1 MDYSTLRLESDH
13 EDICDEMERELEE
26 KRLARKRWLTLL
38 AISSLFIISA
48 TILTISVVHDMKA
61 RAKDPEWEEFSCKQN
76 DPDCIHSLCPEG
88 MVWDMVEDKCREM
101 PGINDIIIIIIIFI
115 IFVQVILAALLV
127 PMSTSVSMLV
137 WLR

>member
-26 KRLARKRWLTLL
+26 KRLARRRWLTIL

-61 RAKDPEWEEFSCKQN
+61 RAKDLEWEEFSCKLN

-88 MVWDMVEDKCREM
+88 MVWDMLENKCREMPGYTCCTACTHEYKCFHAGMVWDMMEDKCREM
-101 PGINDIIIIIIIFI
+101 PGY
-115 IFVQVILAALLV
+115 
-127 PMSTSVSMLV
+127 
-137 WLR
+137 